1 MSIAEICWMFLYFIL
16 NKEEA
21 YELVKKVTDNVSL
34 NNHTCLNVERCQRW
48 NQQRKK
54 KRTRSKPL
62 VIYHA
67 TSQYYYW
74 ERKQVWK
81 LNQKEN
87 KTYHEEVPT
96 MVIIFPLPLL
106 DPHHGARRDWLL
118 WWGSVMREGGPASV
132 GMVWPG
138 VSLLTDCKLQ
148 YRSVHV
154 VQIRTCTDFSLFI
167 LCTLCALCLWSSNY
181 PRQEGLWL
189 RALLCIL
196 WFIQPAKA
204 SLWVQDDCTLVTSLL
219 V

>member
-1 MSIAEICWMFLYFIL
+1 MSQCWKMS
-16 NKEEA
+16 K
-21 YELVKKVTDNVSL
+21 VKSTK
-34 NNHTCLNVERCQRW
+34 
-48 NQQRKK
+48 KK

-181 PRQEGLWL
+181 PSKRDSGSERSYVYSGLYNPQRLACGFRMIAHLWL
-189 RALLCIL
+189 HFLSSVMFTYNMFLDR
-196 WFIQPAKA
+196 
-204 SLWVQDDCTLVTSLL
+204 VENLL
-219 V
+219 VILGI